1 MTTTYPSRSPVPGLR
16 RVSLLLLP
24 QFAHLTLAAIIEPL
38 FVANWLSQQ
47 PRFQWQTVSLSG
59 APVPASNGISVPV
72 NGDLAAARGSRT
84 VFVLSSFEPS
94 RPMRQRPLLRWLRQA
109 ARAGVELAGVE
120 NGSLPLAAAGL
131 LQEHEAAVHWDN
143 RAGFQELFPRV
154 RLSAARY
161 SFSRNRLTCAGG
173 AAVLEM
179 MIAWLERSDAAM
191 AQEVAQHLLLRE
203 RNLTLASVAGST
215 AAQKSAISRGR
226 SDGIARARA
235 LMQRTIDDPLP
246 CRELAHRLN
255 LSLRQLERRFQQRLG
270 HSVHAE
276 YRLLRM
282 EQAHQYLQQTDLSVT
297 EVAAL
302 TGFSSA
308 GYFSKVYRRA
318 FGLLPSADRSQSTEA
333 PVFRANTT
341 RPGRR

>member
-1 MTTTYPSRSPVPGLR
+1 M
-16 RVSLLLLP
+16 
-24 QFAHLTLAAIIEPL
+24 
-38 FVANWLSQQ
+38 ANWLSQQ
-47 PRFQWQTVSLSG
+47 PRFHWQTLSVSG
-59 APVPASNGISVPV
+59 APVPASNGSSVPV
-72 NGDLAAARGSRT
+72 NGDLALARDSQT

-94 RPMRQRPLLRWLRQA
+94 RPMRQRALLRWLRQA

-120 NGSLPLAAAGL
+120 NGSLALAAAGL

-154 RLSAARY
+154 RLAAARY

-203 RNLTLASVAGST
+203 RSLTPASVAAR
-215 AAQKSAISRGR
+215 AAPVDAAKAT
-226 SDGIARARA
+226 RARA
-235 LMQRTIDDPLP
+235 DEVARAHAIMQQTIDDPLS
-246 CRELAHRLN
+246 CVEIARRLN

-276 YRLLRM
+276 YRLVRM
-282 EQAHQYLQQTDLSVT
+282 EQAHQYLQQTDLTVT

-318 FGLLPSADRSQSTEA
+318 FGVLPSTDRSQSTQA
-333 PVFRANTT
+333 PVFRANTP
-341 RPGRR
+341 RPRSR

>member
-1 MTTTYPSRSPVPGLR
+1 MMSNIYPKGSEAR
-16 RVSLLLLP
+16 RISLLLLP
-24 QFAHLTLAAIIEPL
+24 QFAHLTLAAILEPL

-47 PRFQWQTVSLSG
+47 PRFRWQMLSVNG
-59 APVPASNGISVPV
+59 TAVLASNGISVPV
-72 NGDLAAARGSRT
+72 SGDLSAARGSHT
-84 VFVLSSFEPS
+84 VFVLASFEPS
-94 RPMRQRPLLRWLRQA
+94 RSTAQRPLLRWLRQA

-120 NGSLPLAAAGL
+120 NGSLALAAAGL

-154 RLSAARY
+154 RLSAAQY

-173 AAVLEM
+173 AAVLHM
-179 MIAWLERSDAAM
+179 MIAWLERADAAM
-191 AQEVAQHLLLRE
+191 AQEVAQHLLLRA
-203 RNLTLASVAGST
+203 RNAPRASIADRT
-215 AAQKSAISRGR
+215 AEDAAHGRGGR
-226 SDGIARARA
+226 SDAIARALAIMR
-235 LMQRTIDDPLP
+235 RTIDDPLS
-246 CRELAHRLN
+246 CAEIARRLN

-276 YRLLRM
+276 YRLVRM
-282 EQAHQYLQQTDLSVT
+282 EQAHQYLQQTDLTVT

-318 FGLLPSADRSQSTEA
+318 FGLRPSGDRSQSTQA
-333 PVFRANTT
+333 PVFRANT
-341 RPGRR
+341 PGSGRR

>member
-1 MTTTYPSRSPVPGLR
+1 MR
-16 RVSLLLLP
+16 RISLLLLP
-24 QFAHLTLAAIIEPL
+24 QFAHLTLAAVIEPL

-47 PRFQWQTVSLSG
+47 PRFHWQMVSVNG
-59 APVPASNGISVPV
+59 ASVPASNGISVPV
-72 NGDLAAARGSRT
+72 SGDLTAARGSHA

-94 RPMRQRPLLRWLRQA
+94 RHIAQRALLRWLRQA
-109 ARAGVELAGVE
+109 ARAGMELAGVE
-120 NGSLPLAAAGL
+120 NGSLALAAAGL

-154 RLSAARY
+154 RLSAAPY
-161 SFSRNRLTCAGG
+161 SFSRNRASCAGG

-203 RNLTLASVAGST
+203 RNAARASVATRAAPVDAAHGRGGRNDEIAT
-215 AAQKSAISRGR
+215 AHAI
-226 SDGIARARA
+226 
-235 LMQRTIDDPLP
+235 MQRTIDDPLS
-246 CRELAHRLN
+246 CAEIARRLK
-255 LSLRQLERRFQQRLG
+255 LSLRQLERRFQQHLG

-276 YRLLRM
+276 YRLVRL
-282 EQAHQYLQQTDLSVT
+282 EQAHQYLQQTDLTVT

-308 GYFSKVYRRA
+308 GYFSKVYRGA
-318 FGLLPSADRSQSTEA
+318 FGVLPSTDRSQSTQA
-333 PVFRANTT
+333 PVFRANAP